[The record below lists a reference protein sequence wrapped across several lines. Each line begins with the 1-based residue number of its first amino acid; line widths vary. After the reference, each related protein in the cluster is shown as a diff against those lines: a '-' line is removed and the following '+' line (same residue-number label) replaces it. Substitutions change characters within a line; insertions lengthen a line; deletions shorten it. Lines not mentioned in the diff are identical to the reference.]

1 MLLLYTH
8 LLLQLV
14 VIVIIAANYK
24 NSDAEEIQQTKL
36 MSIVQGYAYPGN
48 PSTLPYPTC
57 RLKKGFQSNVELQDF
72 AFLSNLAYGTDAK
85 AQE

>member
-1 MLLLYTH
+1 M
-8 LLLQLV
+8 
-14 VIVIIAANYK
+14 IVIIAANYN

-36 MSIVQGYAYPGN
+36 MSIVQNYTYPGVAN
-48 PSTLPYPTC
+48 LPYPTC